1 MIKTLRTGMDAQI
14 YARKSKAGDV
24 KGSLHNVSMWAVE
37 TV

>member
-1 MIKTLRTGMDAQI
+1 MTKILRTGTDARI
-14 YARKSKAGDV
+14 YAKKSKAGDV